1 MRSCGVLLHPTSLP
15 SPYGIGDLGRSAYRF
30 VDWLA
35 EAGQD
40 YWQILPLGPVDENGS
55 PYKSA
60 SAFAGNE
67 LLISPDVLADWGLVT
82 RGDVEDLCPPD
93 FAEDGP
99 VDFPAVRR
107 RKTALLDRAYS
118 VFAERGD
125 ADLRE
130 DFAAFC
136 RGKARWLYSYAR
148 YCALSDLHDGLPW
161 NRWDRKYAP
170 PGNDAAIVSYD
181 DVRHGLPQ
189 EIRPAFEKHCF
200 RQYLFFRQ
208 WDELHRYAR
217 TKGVSIFGDIP
228 IYVAYDSAD
237 VWAHPRYFLL
247 DEDGSPLEVAGVPPD
262 YFNATGQLWGNPVY
276 RWDALREDDYRWWI
290 DRLRAVFDLVDLARI
305 DHFRGLEAFWSVP
318 AWHTTAEH
326 GRWIPGPGEELLR
339 RLSVEWSGPW
349 NLRADGRKSLPIV
362 AEDLGHITPP
372 VIALRKQ
379 FGLPGMAVLQ
389 FAFGTSQVDA
399 FLPDRVDPDTVMYS
413 GTHDNDTSRGW
424 FQREVL
430 PRPHLLERLS
440 RYCRPS
446 PESIHWSMI
455 ELAFRSRSEI
465 AVVPLQD
472 VLGLDS
478 DARMN
483 TPGTPHNNWRWR
495 FDGTQLTDT
504 LAERLRRVSA
514 EAVTV

>member
-1 MRSCGVLLHPTSLP
+1 M
-15 SPYGIGDLGRSAYRF
+15 GRSAYRF
-30 VDWLA
+30 VDWLV
-35 EAGQD
+35 EAGQG
-40 YWQILPLGPVDENGS
+40 YWQILPLGPVDEHGS

-67 LLISPDVLADWGLVT
+67 LLISPDVLVEWELVG

-93 FAEDGP
+93 FPADCH

-107 RKTALLDRAYS
+107 RKTALLDRAFS
-118 VFAERGD
+118 VFLQRKDPELR
-125 ADLRE
+125 AD
-130 DFAAFC
+130 FQTFC
-136 RGKARWLYSYAR
+136 QAKARWLYPFAWYS
-148 YCALSDLHDGLPW
+148 ALSELHGGLPW
-161 NRWDRKYAP
+161 NRWDRKYAAV
-170 PGNDAAIVSYD
+170 NLETAFSSYEASLGQVPKD
-181 DVRHGLPQ
+181 
-189 EIRPAFEKHCF
+189 IRSAFERHCF
-200 RQYLFFRQ
+200 RQFLFFRQ
-208 WDELHRYAR
+208 WGGLHRYAR
-217 TKGVSIFGDIP
+217 EQGVSIFGDIP
-228 IYVAYDSAD
+228 IYVAYESAD
-237 VWAHPRYFLL
+237 VWAYPRYFLL
-247 DEDGSPLEVAGVPPD
+247 DENGSPLEVAGVPPD
-262 YFNATGQLWGNPVY
+262 YFNATGQLWGNLVY
-276 RWDALREDDYRWWI
+276 RWDALREDGYRWWI
-290 DRLRAVFDLVDLARI
+290 ERLRAVFDLVDLARI

-318 AWHTTAEH
+318 AWHATAEH
-326 GRWIPGPGEELLR
+326 GRWIPGPGEELLQ
-339 RLSVEWSGPW
+339 RLLAEWAGPW
-349 NLRADGRKSLPIV
+349 NVRGDGRRSLPIV

-399 FLPDRVDPDTVMYS
+399 FLPDRVDADTVMYS

-424 FQREVL
+424 FIREVL
-430 PRPHLLERLS
+430 PRRELMDRLS

-446 PESIHWSMI
+446 PETIHWSMI

-465 AVVPLQD
+465 AIVPLQD

-495 FDGTQLTDT
+495 FDDAALTDD

-514 EAVTV
+514 EAVVV